1 LPLSQ
6 PFAHVAA
13 TANTVTA
20 TTTTVSLAA
29 AAATNVLMQMS
40 QFCHRC
46 RHRFHRCR
54 RRRRRRRLCF
64 RRYSVIISLLLFAVV
79 ACTSRGQGPWWQ
91 EELVAWKGPLQR
103 LDITILD
110 DNLFNC
116 VE

>member
-1 LPLSQ
+1 VPPLPLSQ

-40 QFCHRC
+40 QFHHRC
-46 RHRFHRCR
+46 RHRFHRC
-54 RRRRRRRLCF
+54 RLCF